1 MKDSTQNK
9 ISKIV
14 GGSIQA
20 TVIAKEADN
29 VSKIINHSSQ
39 IAEIMSHTEQYIRHT
54 DRGFRVISDIDKYLE
69 VVDEAD
75 ALRKAGS
82 GASLFKFFGIGTI
95 IGIGLGAYCTHRFCE
110 NLLDKFADYY
120 RKNAG
125 KITNS
130 YEKALSYF
138 NDFNN

>member
-1 MKDSTQNK
+1 
-9 ISKIV
+9 
-14 GGSIQA
+14 
-20 TVIAKEADN
+20 
-29 VSKIINHSSQ
+29 
-39 IAEIMSHTEQYIRHT
+39 MSHTEQYIRHT

-110 NLLDKFADYY
+110 DLLDKFAHYY
-120 RKNAG
+120 RKNAD